1 MGGEFLMND
10 VAKTPW
16 HLWVVGIVALL
27 WNGGGAYD
35 YTMTQTRNM
44 EYLQQA
50 ADNAGVSLDVILDY
64 YTEFP
69 AWADA
74 VWAMGVWGAVA
85 GSILLLIR
93 NRFAFHAFVVS
104 ILGLLGTTVFTVIS
118 DLPEE
123 LDTSF
128 TWVFTGVIW
137 VITLGLTYYSKRMAD
152 AGVLR

>member
-1 MGGEFLMND
+1 MTEGTK
-10 VAKTPW
+10 APW
-16 HLWVVGIVALL
+16 HLWVIGIVALL

-44 EYLQQA
+44 EYLTLA
-50 ADNAGVSLDVILDY
+50 AENAGVPLDVILGY

-74 VWAMGVWGAVA
+74 VWALGVWGAVA

-93 NRFAFHAFVVS
+93 NRLALHAYIIS
-104 ILGLLGTTVFTVIS
+104 IVGLLGTTIFTYTS
-118 DLPEE
+118 DMPDE
-123 LDTSF
+123 LNSSF
-128 TWVFTGVIW
+128 TWIFSAVIW
-137 VITLGLTYYSKRMAD
+137 VITLGLTYYAKRMTD